1 MLMSQTQSNS
11 SRKILVILALS
22 LFIIALI
29 LVIVSSMTPGSK
41 RSLVSGSSSFADGYK
56 AARDQ
61 AASFGFPGISDPVTV
76 LTGPVL
82 EVKNGAIVIDTKIF
96 VHEKV
101 DGIGTKRVIALAK
114 GGTVSLRL
122 PMDQE
127 KFAKATKEFEAKIKN
142 ADPGTITP
150 PAMYEDVEIK
160 ISDIAVG
167 DTVMIEGDGSDLR
180 LKASVEA
187 KTIVVYRKPIISD
200 MKTGDATQAPVVNS
214 VGSPTEAKPSAT
226 SGSNAATPPPTD
238 AN

>member
-1 MLMSQTQSNS
+1 MSQTQSNS

-41 RSLVSGSSSFADGYK
+41 RSPVSGNSSFADGYK

-82 EVKNGAIVIDTKIF
+82 EVKNGAVVIDTKIF

-114 GGTVSLRL
+114 GGKVSLRA

-127 KFAKATKEFEAKIKN
+127 KFAKAMKEFEAKIKN

-187 KTIVVYRKPIISD
+187 KTILVYKKPIISE
-200 MKTGDATQAPVVNS
+200 MKTGEATQAPVVDTA
-214 VGSPTEAKPSAT
+214 SPTEAKPSAA
-226 SGSNAATPPPTD
+226 SGSNVATPPTD